1 MSDMMPSDPTPLPEI
16 RFLKILVTAL
26 TATMIAGLVAI
37 IALLVIRLPGK
48 AALPDLPAAITLPAG
63 ARVQAIT
70 FARDYTVV
78 VTEGGEVLL
87 YRPDGTLAR
96 TVALQ

>member
-1 MSDMMPSDPTPLPEI
+1 MPSDPTPLPEI

-48 AALPDLPAAITLPAG
+48 ATLPDLPAAITLPAG

-78 VTEGGEVLL
+78 VTQSGEVLL

>member
-1 MSDMMPSDPTPLPEI
+1 MPSDPTPLPEI

-48 AALPDLPAAITLPAG
+48 AALPDLPAAIALPAG